1 MSRKKALIT
10 AAVLATLTGI
20 YALVGFYWIP
30 RFASGQVSQ
39 LFDRQYGRQVSL
51 GSVHFNPFTFE
62 FEARDFSLPDADGQ
76 RMLGFGRFYVDF
88 ELSSLWHRAW
98 TFGEIAIERPYARIV
113 QRADGRLNWLDLA
126 PRDDLASPTDAE
138 PPGVPA
144 VRIDELS
151 VADGEVDIEDRS
163 RPQPFA
169 TALEP
174 VTFNLTDFRTA
185 GGGNA
190 FAFTAGSDAAG
201 TLHVEGSLGVEPLS
215 STGSLRLE
223 RLEAATV
230 SEYLADLLPVTLLS
244 GVADLAFTY
253 EFSLDGEP
261 FTFILDMPSLAI
273 RDLATVA
280 RGHEVPWQVPRVDV
294 RDTHIDLAARSVTIA
309 AVEVQDVM
317 APTWLDETGF
327 NAPGV
332 LPRSEPAAS
341 GAPAP
346 GETGD
351 DAPAWNLSIPT
362 IVLRDT
368 RLPFEDRTLAQPASL
383 EIVADSLRVSGF
395 ALPAREPLQV
405 DVEVTSGAG
414 GQVAASGS
422 VQLEPLQAGIDV
434 KVDGLSLSPVQPYL
448 DGRTDLLLESGALTS
463 SGRVELSA
471 IDPLVVTYAGDVS
484 VTNLH
489 TRDRPLKEDF
499 INWKSL
505 ELSGIR
511 YSNAPASLD
520 IREITARQPY
530 LRLILAASG
539 VSNIESVLDPQGAA
553 EKAAAI
559 AAESAAAKD
568 KKAGKAGRAEAAPVA
583 PAGQATPAAP
593 AAPAMAI
600 TIDSTRIADGNVNF
614 ADYTIEPNFRIA
626 MERLNG
632 AIEGSSS
639 DPGSRPELE
648 LDGEVDRYAPV
659 HIAGQLN
666 LLAPATFI
674 DISGSFR
681 NIDLTSF
688 NPYSTKFIGYQIA
701 KGKLS
706 IETQYKVEDRRLE
719 ALHMVRLDQLE
730 FGERIDSPD
739 AIGLPIKLAVALLK
753 DSEGVI
759 DLELPI
765 GGSIDDPRFKV
776 GPVIW
781 KAFVGLLTKIV
792 TAPFALLGNL
802 FGGGADLSF
811 IDFGA
816 GSTAVDAAAM
826 EKVAALKKALIER
839 PTLRLEIPWTVAPAI
854 DGPALEQARWEA
866 MVSGAIGEPPGD
878 LWKTDRQDY
887 LRRLKVLYEQAAGK
901 KPDLPKPPK
910 PAEGE
915 PKPDPVEFAI
925 GQLEPGLRAD
935 VVAGADEV
943 DALAKARAQ
952 AIRDALLG
960 EEGLAAE
967 RVFVTRGEE
976 SSAVDGAVRMTL
988 SLQ

>member
-30 RFASGQVSQ
+30 RFASSQVSQ
-39 LFDRQYGRQVSL
+39 FFDRQYDRQVSL

-98 TFGEIAIERPYARIV
+98 TFSEIAVERPYARIV
-113 QRADGRLNWLDLA
+113 QRADGRLNWLDLV
-126 PRDDLASPTDAE
+126 PQDDTQPPTDAE
-138 PPGVPA
+138 SPGVPA
-144 VRIDELS
+144 VRIGELS

-169 TALEP
+169 TGLEP
-174 VTFNLTDFRTA
+174 VTFNLMDFRTA

-201 TLHVEGSLGVEPLS
+201 TLHIEGSLGVEPFS
-215 STGSLRLE
+215 STGSFQLGG
-223 RLEAATV
+223 LEAATV
-230 SEYLADLLPVTLLS
+230 SEYLGDLLPVTLLS
-244 GVADLAFTY
+244 GVIDLAFTY
-253 EFSLDGEP
+253 DFSLAGEP

-280 RGHEVPWQVPRVDV
+280 RGHEVPWQVPLVDV
-294 RDTHIDLAARSVTIA
+294 RDTHVDLAARSVTIA
-309 AVEVQDVM
+309 SVEVKDVM
-317 APTWLDETGF
+317 APAWIDETGF

-332 LPRSEPAAS
+332 LQRSESTAS
-341 GAPAP
+341 SAPAQSEP
-346 GETGD
+346 GD
-351 DAPAWNLSIPT
+351 DTPGWSVSIPN

-395 ALPAREPLQV
+395 ALPAREPLHV
-405 DVEVTSGAG
+405 DVEVTSSAG
-414 GQVAASGS
+414 GQIAASGS
-422 VQLEPLQAGIDV
+422 VQLEPLQAGMDV
-434 KVDGLSLSPVQPYL
+434 KVDGLSLLPVQPYL
-448 DGRTDLLLESGALTS
+448 DGQTDLLLESGTLTS

-471 IDPLVVTYAGDVS
+471 IDPLAMTYAGDVGIK
-484 VTNLH
+484 NLH

-499 INWKSL
+499 VNWKSL

-511 YSNAPASLD
+511 YSSAPARLD
-520 IREITARQPY
+520 IREITAREPY
-530 LRLILAASG
+530 LRLVLATNG
-539 VSNIESVLDPQGAA
+539 VSNIESVLDPEGAA

-559 AAESAAAKD
+559 AAENAAAKG
-568 KKAGKAGRAEAAPVA
+568 KKAGKAGRAEAAPAA
-583 PAGQATPAAP
+583 PAGKATPAAP
-593 AAPAMAI
+593 AMPI
-600 TIDSTRIADGNVNF
+600 KIDNTRIVDGNVNF

-626 MERLNG
+626 MEQLNG
-632 AIEGSSS
+632 TIEGSSS
-639 DPGSRPELE
+639 EPGSRSELK

-674 DISGSFR
+674 DISGSFS

-706 IETQYKVEDRRLE
+706 IDTQYKVEDRRLE

-753 DSEGVI
+753 DSAGVI

-816 GSTAVDAAAM
+816 GSTNVDAAAM
-826 EKVAALKKALIER
+826 EKIAALKKALIER
-839 PTLRLEIPWTVAPAI
+839 PSLKLEIPWTVAPAI

-866 MVSGAIGEPPGD
+866 MVSGAISEPSAGS
-878 LWKTDRQDY
+878 WKTDRQDY
-887 LRRLKVLYEQAAGK
+887 LRRLKVLYEQTAGK

-925 GQLEPGLRAD
+925 GQLEPGLRAG
-935 VVAGADEV
+935 VVVGADEV

-952 AIRDALLG
+952 AVRDALLG

-976 SSAVDGAVRMTL
+976 SEAIDGAVRMTL